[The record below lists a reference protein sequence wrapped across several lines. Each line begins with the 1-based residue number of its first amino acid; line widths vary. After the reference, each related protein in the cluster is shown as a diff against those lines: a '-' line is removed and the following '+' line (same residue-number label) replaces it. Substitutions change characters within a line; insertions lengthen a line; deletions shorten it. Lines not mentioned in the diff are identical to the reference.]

1 VEVAV
6 VLSALGTVL
15 AVLADLWRVTGHLLA
30 SPSSLPTL
38 AVTVLAAAV
47 LVAALS
53 CLAQGGPAARIA
65 AAVPQLSRA
74 AALREKSWRAGY
86 LRQRDPDAAGRPR
99 PRAPS
104 AAPAAALH

>member
-1 VEVAV
+1 MVLTVA
-6 VLSALGTVL
+6 GTVL
-15 AVLADLWRVTGHLLA
+15 AMLADLWRSTGHLLL
-30 SPSSLPTL
+30 SPSGLPTL

-53 CLAQGGPAARIA
+53 CLAQGGRLARIA

-74 AALREKSWRAGY
+74 AALREKSWRAAF

-104 AAPAAALH
+104 AAPAAAR